1 MRQNVTC
8 NPKKTRAMKFDP
20 ITKDIYTDKNEF
32 VKTMNCPYKMSWDNL
47 EVTNLALRKCAKCD
61 HLIVDTEIVTD
72 DDLLKMVR
80 QNPNTCFKI
89 DLNQHNLKLIS
100 NGILEQK

>member
-1 MRQNVTC
+1 
-8 NPKKTRAMKFDP
+8 MKFDP

-32 VKTMNCPYKMSWDNL
+32 VKTMNCPYKMNWDKL
-47 EVTNLALRKCAKCD
+47 ERTNSTFRKCSNCD

-80 QNPNTCFKI
+80 QNPNTCLKI
-89 DLNQHNLKLIS
+89 DLNQQNIKIVS
-100 NGILEQK
+100 NGILGQK